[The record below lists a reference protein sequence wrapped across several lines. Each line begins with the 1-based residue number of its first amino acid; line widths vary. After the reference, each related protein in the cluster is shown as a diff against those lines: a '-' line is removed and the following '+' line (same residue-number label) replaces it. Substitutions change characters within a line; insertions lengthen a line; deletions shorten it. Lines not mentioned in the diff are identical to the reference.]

1 MAPTRELQ
9 DQGRNL
15 ALLIDGDNAQASLI
29 ANILAETAKYGTT
42 TVRRVYGDWTT
53 PQMGG
58 WKKTLQSHALHPQQQ
73 FRNTS
78 GKNATDSALIIDA
91 MDLLH
96 SGTIGGF
103 CIVSSD
109 ADFTRLATRIREQG
123 LFVMGIGKPETPTS
137 FVNACGLFVYT
148 TNLDPKTKK
157 KAKPKKTTD
166 ESDWTQTVRKAI
178 EAASQDDEWASL
190 SLVGKCVR
198 DLEPAFDPR
207 TYNHKKLT
215 SLIASRPDLFQTRA
229 LKTDGRDRPLT
240 EVRLA
245 P

>member
-1 MAPTRELQ
+1 MTSSQEPESHA
-9 DQGRNL
+9 RNM
-15 ALLIDGDNAQASLI
+15 ALLIDGDNAQASLV

-53 PQMGG
+53 PELTG
-58 WKKTLQSHALHPQQQ
+58 WKKTLQVYALHPQQQ
-73 FRNTS
+73 FRHTT

-109 ADFTRLATRIREQG
+109 SDFTRLATRIREQG
-123 LFVMGIGKPETPTS
+123 LFVMGIGKPETPKP

-148 TNLDPKTKK
+148 TNLDPK
-157 KAKPKKTTD
+157 AKTAATTNKSKN
-166 ESDWTQTVRKAI
+166 EGAWTQTIKNAI
-178 EAASQDDEWASL
+178 EAASNDDEWASL
-190 SLVGKCVR
+190 SVVGNFVR

-207 TYNHKKLT
+207 TFGQKKL
-215 SLIASRPDLFQTRA
+215 SGLIKSRPDLFQFRA
-229 LKTDGRDRPLT
+229 HKKLT

>member
-1 MAPTRELQ
+1 M
-9 DQGRNL
+9 

-53 PQMGG
+53 QQMTG
-58 WKKTLQSHALHPQQQ
+58 WKKTLQAFALHPQQQ
-73 FRNTS
+73 FRNTT

-109 ADFTRLATRIREQG
+109 GDFTRLATRMREQG
-123 LFVMGIGKPETPTS
+123 LFVMGIGRPDTPKP

-148 TNLDPKTKK
+148 TNLDPKAKTAAAPMETKS
-157 KAKPKKTTD
+157 D
-166 ESDWTQTVRKAI
+166 DDWTRTIRNAI
-178 EAASQDDEWASL
+178 ESASHDDGWAPL
-190 SLVGKCVR
+190 SEVGNRIRAV
-198 DLEPAFDPR
+198 EPDFDPR
-207 TYNHKKLT
+207 SFGQKKL
-215 SLIASRPDLFQTRA
+215 SDLIKSRPDLFQYKA
-229 LKTDGRDRPLT
+229 HKKLT
-240 EVRLA
+240 EVRLVH
-245 P
+245 

>member
-1 MAPTRELQ
+1 MTAPQEPQGLQ
-9 DQGRNL
+9 RNM

-53 PQMGG
+53 QEMAG
-58 WKKTLQSHALHPQQQ
+58 WKKTLQAFALHPQQQ
-73 FRNTS
+73 FRNTI

-109 ADFTRLATRIREQG
+109 SDFTRLATRMREQG
-123 LFVMGIGKPETPTS
+123 LFVMGIGRPETPKS

-148 TNLDPKTKK
+148 TNLDPKARTAAT
-157 KAKPKKTTD
+157 AKGTRK
-166 ESDWTQTVRKAI
+166 EGDWTQTIKDAI
-178 EAASQDDEWASL
+178 EAASRDDDWASL
-190 SLVGKCVR
+190 SEVGNHVR
-198 DLEPAFDPR
+198 ALEPDFDPR
-207 TYNHKKLT
+207 SFGHKKL
-215 SLIASRPDLFQTRA
+215 SDLIKSRPDLFQHKA
-229 LKTDGRDRPLT
+229 HKKLSK
-240 EVRLA
+240 VRLA